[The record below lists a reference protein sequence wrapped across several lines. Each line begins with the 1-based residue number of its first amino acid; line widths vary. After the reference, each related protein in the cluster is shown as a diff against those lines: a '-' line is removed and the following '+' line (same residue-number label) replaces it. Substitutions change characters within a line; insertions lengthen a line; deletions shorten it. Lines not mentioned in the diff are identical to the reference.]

1 MEYKGQALQ
10 CSTLGNNITELIF
23 DLQDGSVNK
32 FDRNSLHELN
42 EVVKQLE
49 KDQSVKGLL
58 ISSVPSLHPL
68 DRCTPV
74 EAKDIGHTCL
84 M

>member
-1 MEYKGQALQ
+1 MEYKGQSLK
-10 CSTLGNNITELIF
+10 CSTLGNNITELKF

-49 KDQSVKGLL
+49 KDKSVKGLL
-58 ISSVPSLHPL
+58 IFQRKRHFHCWC
-68 DRCTPV
+68 RY
-74 EAKDIGHTCL
+74 
-84 M
+84 